1 MRYAIQLFLSYPK
14 KIIPL
19 TKKCY
24 RKQIVIIGIKVY
36 GKRKR

>member
-1 MRYAIQLFLSYPK
+1 MLFSYFFPILK